1 MTNTNTPQV
10 KVGDIYVATG
20 GYDAN
25 YAFFYKIAKVTEKSA
40 RLVPIGSKVV
50 TPGRNCMEHGAV
62 VADETAPAPAN
73 RRAKTCRIKISG
85 YKNEPYFK
93 VDSCFC
99 PVASKWNGQPINTY
113 NYH

>member
-1 MTNTNTPQV
+1 MTDTNTPTV
-10 KVGDIYVATG
+10 EVGDIYVAQG
-20 GYDAN
+20 GYEAN
-25 YAFFYKIAKVTEKSA
+25 YAFFYKVTRVTEKSA
-40 RLVPIGSKVV
+40 RLVPIGSRVV
-50 TPGRNCMEHGAV
+50 KAGSNCMEHGDV
-62 VADETAPAPAN
+62 VADENAPAPFD

-99 PVASKWNGQPINTY
+99 QVASKWDGKPINTY